1 MLQPLYLGP
10 LGVTQI
16 LLAISIVYFVAGR
29 PHPWWKRLLKSCHGI
44 IFVCV
49 MFPVAA
55 RYLSVFDKAAW
66 LSYPFWVLVV
76 LGAIIAA
83 NSLFDYSRSRL
94 LPFLHVIT
102 ILYGALAVMYGMST
116 LP

>member
-1 MLQPLYLGP
+1 MLQILYKGP
-10 LGVTQI
+10 LGVAHI
-16 LLAISIVYFVAGR
+16 LLAISIVYFMAGR
-29 PHPWWKRLLKSCHGI
+29 QQPLRKRLLKSCHGI
-44 IFVCV
+44 IFICV

-55 RYLSVFDKAAW
+55 RYLSAFDNAAW

-76 LGAIIAA
+76 LGAVMAA
-83 NSLFDYSRSRL
+83 NSLFDYSRSWS
-94 LPFLHVIT
+94 LPFLHVFT